1 MLESIKTFAHVIAV
15 GPIKALKATCQRGHC
30 AAVVAAVVGVAL
42 SAAFGWKYYGEQRAL
57 FEIRGARTLQGYA
70 DRAQDEIGRLMLV
83 LRGVGTAVADLEAGR
98 DIDLAQLIG
107 SLDPTNVLLEG
118 IGWAPRI
125 EDPSLD
131 GVAAAMPPQDR
142 GIGSF
147 RDLLPG
153 GHVAPMTPRT
163 HYFPVTRVLSPR
175 FERDLLGLD
184 PISFSTADAGAGIEL
199 SVLPNPGVF
208 DSTEQRIVVAIP
220 VRLPSGNKNAA
231 PHLRGYVVGLLN
243 VSWLLEL
250 TLFGWPDMGLDFEA
264 ADLDIV
270 VFPATSAEGEEP
282 PLHSRRAKPSHWL
295 DWGEW
300 SRDLGGIPRWRTNV
314 KAVDRIWS
322 VVATPQKG
330 ALLRQVYAPALVIF
344 LVGLSLTAL
353 VAVVF
358 RQASVRRRILERFNH
373 ELRLR
378 EAALTRQDAILNAV
392 FRDVPDAMVVSDP
405 SRRIVMCNPGVTAV
419 FGYASG
425 ELDGRSAC
433 VLYADP
439 GEFDRLGA
447 TRFNP
452 DATAAEEPYLADYR
466 RKDGTVF
473 VGETIGTPIRD
484 DTGCTL
490 GYLGVFRDVTER
502 QRLQDEL
509 TENREF
515 LRVMLD
521 SIEDGIVACDADGT
535 LKLFN
540 RATEGIHGLPLTR
553 LPPEAWA
560 DHYDLLQADGVTP
573 LTKAEIPLFRA
584 LAGETV
590 RGAEMVIRPKG
601 GKPRYVRASGHAMY
615 DDRGRKLGA
624 VVSMHDVTERRAA
637 EDAREVAEMAL
648 RRSQRMEAVGQLT
661 GGIAH
666 DFNNLL
672 GIQMGNLEFLK
683 DKVKGDAAAT
693 KWATNA
699 LRATERG
706 AQLTR
711 RLLGFSRQEA
721 RPGTPTDVNEVL
733 ADLEDILA
741 KSLTSEIAVEIYP
754 GDGLWPAEI
763 DPGDLS
769 DAVLNLAL
777 NARDAMPKGGRL
789 VIETVNRAVGTEQLE
804 REPEMTA
811 GDYVLVSV
819 SDTGTGMTA
828 EVLERVFDPFFTT
841 KAESGGTGLGMSM
854 VYGFAKRSRGH
865 VRIYSEAGHGTTV
878 RLFLPRAQTEA
889 ETAAVATQKTL
900 PRGTETVLVVDD
912 EPDLL
917 DIAGT
922 MLRELG
928 YRTAAARNGREASAI
943 LEGSA
948 GKDIDLVFSDVIM
961 PGGMNG
967 FDLAA
972 RARETRPGV
981 RVLLASGFTG
991 HVTDKSADRT
1001 LVDAMLHKPYDKAQ
1015 LAHAVRKAVEAGTE
1029 MNSRDGSLG

>member
-1 MLESIKTFAHVIAV
+1 MIESIWN
-15 GPIKALKATCQRGHC
+15 L
-30 AAVVAAVVGVAL
+30 
-42 SAAFGWKYYGEQRAL
+42 
-57 FEIRGARTLQGYA
+57 
-70 DRAQDEIGRLMLV
+70 
-83 LRGVGTAVADLEAGR
+83 
-98 DIDLAQLIG
+98 
-107 SLDPTNVLLEG
+107 
-118 IGWAPRI
+118 
-125 EDPSLD
+125 
-131 GVAAAMPPQDR
+131 
-142 GIGSF
+142 
-147 RDLLPG
+147 
-153 GHVAPMTPRT
+153 
-163 HYFPVTRVLSPR
+163 
-175 FERDLLGLD
+175 
-184 PISFSTADAGAGIEL
+184 
-199 SVLPNPGVF
+199 F
-208 DSTEQRIVVAIP
+208 DSAGLMPHGVCFLWREELVYMHLFSDLVTALAYFSLP
-220 VRLPSGNKNAA
+220 V
-231 PHLRGYVVGLLN
+231 
-243 VSWLLEL
+243 
-250 TLFGWPDMGLDFEA
+250 
-264 ADLDIV
+264 
-270 VFPATSAEGEEP
+270 
-282 PLHSRRAKPSHWL
+282 
-295 DWGEW
+295 
-300 SRDLGGIPRWRTNV
+300 
-314 KAVDRIWS
+314 
-322 VVATPQKG
+322 
-330 ALLRQVYAPALVIF
+330 F
-344 LVGLSLTAL
+344 LVVL
-353 VAVVF
+353 
-358 RQASVRRRILERFNH
+358 VRRRP
-373 ELRLR
+373 ELGMNKVI
-378 EAALTRQDAILNAV
+378 ALFALFIFFCGLTHLANIWVLW
-392 FRDVPDAMVVSDP
+392 VPD
-405 SRRIVMCNPGVTAV
+405 
-419 FGYASG
+419 
-425 ELDGRSAC
+425 
-433 VLYADP
+433 
-439 GEFDRLGA
+439 
-447 TRFNP
+447 
-452 DATAAEEPYLADYR
+452 YLAQ
-466 RKDGTVF
+466 
-473 VGETIGTPIRD
+473 
-484 DTGCTL
+484 
-490 GYLGVFRDVTER
+490 GVLKLAT
-502 QRLQDEL
+502 
-509 TENREF
+509 
-515 LRVMLD
+515 
-521 SIEDGIVACDADGT
+521 GIVSVFTAFVVWP
-535 LKLFN
+535 LLPKLLAMPSTAQLM
-540 RATEGIHGLPLTR
+540 ATNAR
-553 LPPEAWA
+553 L
-560 DHYDLLQADGVTP
+560 
-573 LTKAEIPLFRA
+573 A
-584 LAGETV
+584 LEV
-590 RGAEMVIRPKG
+590 E
-601 GKPRYVRASGHAMY
+601 
-615 DDRGRKLGA
+615 
-624 VVSMHDVTERRAA
+624 ERRAA

-1001 LVDAMLHKPYDKAQ
+1001 LVDAMLHKPYDKTQ
-1015 LAHAVRKAVEAGTE
+1015 LAYAVREILDAGGAA
-1029 MNSRDGSLG
+1029 SSL